1 MLINLTIFDDFTLI
15 KLILFILLILNRMK
29 MWVIE
34 NLTIHNL
41 IDILIGSGVNLFNSL
56 LIVILNTLIHYLL
69 NFICPPILFHLILI
83 INILNNVFLE
93 SDHETCFMNL
103 IENSII
109 TLDIDIILII
119 IIKKNLLSNEITRM
133 NIT

>member
-83 INILNNVFLE
+83 INILNNVFLK

-119 IIKKNLLSNEITRM
+119 IIKENLLSNEITRM